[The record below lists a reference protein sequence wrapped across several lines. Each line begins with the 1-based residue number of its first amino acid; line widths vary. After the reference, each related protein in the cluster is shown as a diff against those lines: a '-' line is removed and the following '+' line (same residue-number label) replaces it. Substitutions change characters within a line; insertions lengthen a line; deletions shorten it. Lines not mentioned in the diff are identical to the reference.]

1 MEERGTFFFFLFF
14 FFSRLKT
21 HQNKQKEIQNFENTT
36 TLSYALCLLLIKRA
50 VVIKRDVFAF
60 FFVFFSR
67 RG

>member
-1 MEERGTFFFFLFF
+1 MEERGTFFFFLF

-21 HQNKQKEIQNFENTT
+21 HQNKQKEIQNFENTYSLLHS
-36 TLSYALCLLLIKRA
+36 LSAIIKRA

-67 RG
+67 WG

>member
-36 TLSYALCLLLIKRA
+36 TLSYTLCLLLLNA
-50 VVIKRDVFAF
+50 LLL
-60 FFVFFSR
+60 
-67 RG
+67 

>member
-21 HQNKQKEIQNFENTT
+21 HQNKQKEIQNFENTYYSLLRS
-36 TLSYALCLLLIKRA
+36 LSAII
-50 VVIKRDVFAF
+50 IKRDVFAL

>member
-21 HQNKQKEIQNFENTT
+21 HQNKQKEIQNFENTYYSLLRS
-36 TLSYALCLLLIKRA
+36 LSAIIKRV
-50 VVIKRDVFAF
+50 VVIKRDVFTL